1 VGDGGTILVTQNG
14 GADWTAQESKTGSDL
29 LSVAFV
35 DASRGW
41 AVGEGGRVYALTMP
55 DMTPFEAAQTTA
67 EMDKVFSDTG
77 QRGNVPD
84 ELFQSYRAAKLAA
97 SQGKTAV
104 EQYEQSLAQLSD
116 GLVSK
121 QGWEGIDWNANLN
134 RIGVMAF
141 LLFFVTILVSLYR
154 YSMRMAAFYD
164 SRADSLMLLLA
175 WGDSAP
181 GKIQDLDGAVKAISP
196 DTYDFGK
203 PPKNP
208 VDQSIELAAKILDAT
223 KRRG

>member
-1 VGDGGTILVTQNG
+1 
-14 GADWTAQESKTGSDL
+14 
-29 LSVAFV
+29 
-35 DASRGW
+35 
-41 AVGEGGRVYALTMP
+41 
-55 DMTPFEAAQTTA
+55 
-67 EMDKVFSDTG
+67 
-77 QRGNVPD
+77 
-84 ELFQSYRAAKLAA
+84 
-97 SQGKTAV
+97 
-104 EQYEQSLAQLSD
+104 
-116 GLVSK
+116 
-121 QGWEGIDWNANLN
+121 
-134 RIGVMAF
+134 MAF